1 MAALSFKGRFV
12 DLILEGKKNQTI
24 RNVRKYPIKP
34 GETLYLYYGMRT
46 KYCKKLKEV
55 ICTQIFVITITKSY
69 IRLRTSENVKGF
81 KIDTQPDLDIFAQG
95 DGFKDWE
102 EMKRWW
108 TLTHALP
115 WVGQLIHWKEKT

>member
-12 DLILEGKKNQTI
+12 ELIQQGKKKQTI
-24 RNVRKYPIKP
+24 RNFRKYPIKA

-46 KYCKKLKEV
+46 KHCTKIGEEICKSIQKV
-55 ICTQIFVITITKSY
+55 TISTIGIHIFYDKIPRPKSL
-69 IRLRTSENVKGF
+69 IMIEDV
-81 KIDTQPDLDIFAQG
+81 DAFAQA

-108 TLTHALP
+108 SMTHELP
-115 WVGQLIHWKEKT
+115 FTGQLIKW